1 MNTNFLVISCR
12 NQTFFMKLAL
22 ITLLLSFISVNS
34 FAQSDKYLI
43 KGKVTDTAASYT
55 MVNSA
60 VTILNQKDSTLVK
73 FARVIQDGTF
83 QINNLKAGK
92 FILLITYPGYAD
104 YIEQFALDSVKPS
117 IEFKPINLLLKSTL
131 LENVIIQGKAAAI
144 KIKGDTTEY
153 NAGSYNIQPNSKVED
168 LLKQL
173 PGMQVDKDGNI
184 TAQGK
189 SVKKVL
195 VDGEEF
201 FGDDPTLVTKNIRA
215 DMVDKV
221 QLYDKKSDEAA
232 FTGIDDGVEN
242 KTINIKLKEDKKNG
256 YFGKVDLGVGT
267 DKFYQ
272 GQAMINI
279 FKGKRRVSGY
289 GIIGNTGTTGLGWE
303 DNDKYGGSGGMEFD
317 DGVFFINSDDDFGG
331 WNGRYDGRGIPITRT
346 GGLHFEDKWNK
357 DKFSLNTNYK
367 IGHLGV
373 KGSNSN
379 LTQNILPQDANGI
392 SRTINSASGQQ
403 FDNSTFRQKLDATLT
418 FQLDSTSTLKV
429 MVDGT
434 KKQSKTDEQFNSL
447 SSRGDSSIIN
457 TGDRKVTNDGDQNIF
472 NVSAFYTKKLKKK
485 GRTFSARLAQSL
497 NENKSDG
504 FLNSKNEF
512 FNESEQLDSIRN
524 INQLKTNNS
533 LSSLF
538 TSRLTYTEPVSKTT
552 SLVFNYGFNL
562 NNSTSDKRSFNQSG
576 TGLYDQLDTLFSN
589 NFELNQLTNQG
600 GASVNYKREK
610 TTLNFGTNFS
620 AVQFNQVDLYRN
632 RKFDRDFVNWNPNAT
647 FRYRFSQQRSMSIS
661 YYGYNTQPSITQIQ
675 PIRENTD
682 PLNVTIGNPDLD
694 PSFNSRISVNYNSYK
709 ILTDQSVYFY
719 GSYSF
724 TNNPITNTT
733 VTDAAGNNTYK
744 AINLNETPTNFY
756 FNGSS
761 SRKIKGIELNV
772 GLDVSA
778 NGSKNFSMINGV
790 LAVTRSNSYSTGLTF
805 SQNKNK
811 YDFRISGGPS
821 YNDSRS
827 SLPSSTN
834 NQGWGARG
842 NGSFNVKLPGKIQ
855 ISSDAQYEYTAK
867 TKTFNQDFERIIIN
881 ASIAKKFFKAEN
893 LQIRISGND
902 LLNQNVGFDRS
913 ASNNMF
919 VENRYTTIQ
928 RYFMGSIIW
937 DFNKMGGS
945 AKK

>member
-1 MNTNFLVISCR
+1 
-12 NQTFFMKLAL
+12 MKLAAS
-22 ITLLLSFISVNS
+22 TLLLSFFVAFS
-34 FAQSDKYLI
+34 FAQSNPYLI
-43 KGKVTDTAASYT
+43 RGKVTDTAASYT
-55 MVNSA
+55 MVNST
-60 VTILNQKDSTLVK
+60 VSVLNQKDSTLVK
-73 FARVIQDGTF
+73 FSRVNQEGSF
-83 QINNLKAGK
+83 QINNLKAGN

-104 YIEQFALDSVKPS
+104 YIEQFALDSLKPAKD
-117 IEFKPINLLLKSTL
+117 FNAVNLLLKSTL

-144 KIKGDTTEY
+144 KIKGDTTEF

-173 PGMQVDKDGNI
+173 PGIQVDKDGNI

-189 SVKKVL
+189 SVPKVL

-232 FTGIDDGVEN
+232 FTGVDDGKET

-256 YFGKVDLGVGT
+256 YFGKVDLGIGT

-279 FKGKRRVSGY
+279 FKGKQRVSGY

-303 DNDKYGGSGGMEFD
+303 DSDKYGSSGAMEFD
-317 DGVFFINSDDDFGG
+317 DGVYFINGDDDFGG

-379 LTQNILPQDANGI
+379 LTQNILPQDAYGV
-392 SRTINSASGQQ
+392 SRTINSASGQL
-403 FDNSTFRQKLDATLT
+403 FDNTTFRQKLDATLT

-429 MVDGT
+429 IVDGT
-434 KKQSKTDEQFNSL
+434 QKQVKTKEEFNSL

-472 NVSAFYTKKLKKK
+472 NISAFYTKKLKKK
-485 GRTFSARLAQSL
+485 GRTLSVRLAQSL

-512 FNESEQLDSIRN
+512 FNESEELDSIRN

-533 LSSLF
+533 FSNVF
-538 TSRLTYTEPVSKTT
+538 TSRFTFTEPVSKTT
-552 SLVFNYGFNL
+552 SLIFNYGLIL
-562 NNSTSDKRSFNQSG
+562 NNSTSDKKSFNQSG
-576 TGLYDQLDTLFSN
+576 AGVYDQLDPLFSN

-600 GASVNYKREK
+600 GASLNFKKEK

-620 AVQFNQVDLYRN
+620 AVQFNQKDIYRN
-632 RKFDRDFVNWNPNAT
+632 RRFDRDFINWNPNAT
-647 FRYRFSQQRSMSIS
+647 LRYRFSQQKSISLS
-661 YYGYNTQPSITQIQ
+661 YYGNNTQPSIGQIQ

-682 PLNVTIGNPDLD
+682 PLNITIGNPDLD
-694 PSFNSRISVNYNSYK
+694 PSFNNRFSLNYNSYK
-709 ILTDQSVYFY
+709 ILTDQYIYFY

-724 TNNPITNTT
+724 ISNPITNTT
-733 VTDAAGNNTYK
+733 VTDPAGNNTYK

-756 FNGSS
+756 LNGST
-761 SRKIKGIELNV
+761 SRKIKGIDLSV
-772 GLDVSA
+772 GIDLSA
-778 NGSKNFSMINGV
+778 NGSKNYSVINDV
-790 LAVTRSNSYSTGLTF
+790 LAITRSNNYSTSL
-805 SQNKNK
+805 SVSKNKDK

-821 YNDSRS
+821 YNDNRS

-842 NGSFNVKLPGKIQ
+842 YGNFNVKLPGKVQ
-855 ISSDAQYEYTAK
+855 ISADAQYEYTAK
-867 TKTFNQDFERIIIN
+867 TKTFNKDFERAIIN

-928 RYFMGSIIW
+928 RYFMGSVIW
-937 DFNKMGGS
+937 DFNKMGGT

>member
-22 ITLLLSFISVNS
+22 ITLLLSFIFVNS

-104 YIEQFALDSVKPS
+104 YIEQFALDSVKPI

-457 TGDRKVTNDGDQNIF
+457 TGDRKLTNDGDQNIF

-485 GRTFSARLAQSL
+485 GRTFSA
-497 NENKSDG
+497 
-504 FLNSKNEF
+504 
-512 FNESEQLDSIRN
+512 
-524 INQLKTNNS
+524 
-533 LSSLF
+533 
-538 TSRLTYTEPVSKTT
+538 
-552 SLVFNYGFNL
+552 
-562 NNSTSDKRSFNQSG
+562 
-576 TGLYDQLDTLFSN
+576 
-589 NFELNQLTNQG
+589 
-600 GASVNYKREK
+600 
-610 TTLNFGTNFS
+610 
-620 AVQFNQVDLYRN
+620 
-632 RKFDRDFVNWNPNAT
+632 
-647 FRYRFSQQRSMSIS
+647 
-661 YYGYNTQPSITQIQ
+661 
-675 PIRENTD
+675 
-682 PLNVTIGNPDLD
+682 
-694 PSFNSRISVNYNSYK
+694 
-709 ILTDQSVYFY
+709 
-719 GSYSF
+719 
-724 TNNPITNTT
+724 
-733 VTDAAGNNTYK
+733 
-744 AINLNETPTNFY
+744 
-756 FNGSS
+756 
-761 SRKIKGIELNV
+761 
-772 GLDVSA
+772 
-778 NGSKNFSMINGV
+778 
-790 LAVTRSNSYSTGLTF
+790 
-805 SQNKNK
+805 
-811 YDFRISGGPS
+811 
-821 YNDSRS
+821 
-827 SLPSSTN
+827 
-834 NQGWGARG
+834 
-842 NGSFNVKLPGKIQ
+842 
-855 ISSDAQYEYTAK
+855 
-867 TKTFNQDFERIIIN
+867 
-881 ASIAKKFFKAEN
+881 
-893 LQIRISGND
+893 
-902 LLNQNVGFDRS
+902 
-913 ASNNMF
+913 
-919 VENRYTTIQ
+919 
-928 RYFMGSIIW
+928 
-937 DFNKMGGS
+937 
-945 AKK
+945 